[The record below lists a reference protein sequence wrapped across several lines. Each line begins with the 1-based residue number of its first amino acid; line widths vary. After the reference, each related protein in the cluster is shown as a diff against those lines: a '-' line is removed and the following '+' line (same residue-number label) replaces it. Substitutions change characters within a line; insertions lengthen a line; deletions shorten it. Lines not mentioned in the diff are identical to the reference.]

1 MVGFLTPGATLGWQ
15 EDSNGQTEQ
24 GAHIKASF
32 HLGSY
37 LVNQSTVSALIKWA
51 SFHAT
56 GQGIFKTKS
65 RGKMNTALKT
75 HSCNIKQ

>member
-1 MVGFLTPGATLGWQ
+1 MVGFLTPGTTLGCQ

-24 GAHIKASF
+24 GAHVKASF

-37 LVNQSTVSALIKWA
+37 LVNQSTVSVLIKWA

-56 GQGIFKTKS
+56 GQGIFKTENQE
-65 RGKMNTALKT
+65 GK
-75 HSCNIKQ
+75 